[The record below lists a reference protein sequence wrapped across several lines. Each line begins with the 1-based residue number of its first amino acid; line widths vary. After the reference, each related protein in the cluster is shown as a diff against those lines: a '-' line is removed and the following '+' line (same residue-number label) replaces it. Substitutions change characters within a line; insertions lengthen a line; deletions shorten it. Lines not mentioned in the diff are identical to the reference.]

1 MWMEAPSVSDRLLAR
16 KANRY
21 FKRLGPRAQVALCQ
35 LPLTLVV
42 AALVL
47 AAPSF
52 WPGLLDSPG
61 FVAGLVLHAVLFL
74 SCFLVPWERLR
85 PSACLV
91 IPALDL
97 LAIWLSR
104 NGAGQTLPGLAVL
117 AIFPVIWLSASGMAA
132 RTSLI
137 LSFVGPLLI
146 TLPTLLGTLPEA
158 TASDVTSVLLL
169 PLMMLAV
176 SFSIRFASVNVRL
189 QQRRLEKKDA
199 ELREL
204 LRESR
209 DRERLLQTI
218 LDTTDVGIIAVDSG
232 GQRLLTNN
240 RQMLFQQAAAA
251 GCLSS
256 ESEEA
261 QQPLFSQDRQT
272 PLPLEKRPIHRA
284 VEGESYG
291 DYLVWFGEGAEQR
304 AISTSARPMTDD
316 AGEFRGAV
324 IVYNDV
330 TGLVEA
336 LSARE
341 QLVANVSHEFR
352 TPLNSILGSLDLVL
366 EESQG
371 MPPLALQRLG
381 VAQRNAE
388 RLLDLVSDVLVSASA
403 VLSLSPRQSDLAG
416 LIENSVGSARV
427 QADQANISLV
437 ADVQSPLWAHADPLR
452 IAQVLDNLVS
462 NAIKYSPGGGVVTV
476 RAHGA
481 DDWVYLQVED
491 TGMGISDDDSRR
503 IFSRF
508 FRAGAARRAAIPG
521 AGLGLSITKSIVERH
536 GGAISCVSRPG
547 SGSTFTVKLP
557 AVPEL
562 ATALT

>member
-1 MWMEAPSVSDRLLAR
+1 
-16 KANRY
+16 
-21 FKRLGPRAQVALCQ
+21 
-35 LPLTLVV
+35 
-42 AALVL
+42 
-47 AAPSF
+47 
-52 WPGLLDSPG
+52 
-61 FVAGLVLHAVLFL
+61 
-74 SCFLVPWERLR
+74 
-85 PSACLV
+85 
-91 IPALDL
+91 
-97 LAIWLSR
+97 
-104 NGAGQTLPGLAVL
+104 
-117 AIFPVIWLSASGMAA
+117 
-132 RTSLI
+132 
-137 LSFVGPLLI
+137 
-146 TLPTLLGTLPEA
+146 
-158 TASDVTSVLLL
+158 
-169 PLMMLAV
+169 
-176 SFSIRFASVNVRL
+176 
-189 QQRRLEKKDA
+189 
-199 ELREL
+199 
-204 LRESR
+204 
-209 DRERLLQTI
+209 
-218 LDTTDVGIIAVDSG
+218 
-232 GQRLLTNN
+232 
-240 RQMLFQQAAAA
+240 
-251 GCLSS
+251 
-256 ESEEA
+256 
-261 QQPLFSQDRQT
+261 
-272 PLPLEKRPIHRA
+272 
-284 VEGESYG
+284 
-291 DYLVWFGEGAEQR
+291 
-304 AISTSARPMTDD
+304 MTDD

-557 AVPEL
+557 AVPDL